1 MTPMWTAATA
11 YLAGA
16 VVTETTGLPLWRC
29 TTAGT
34 SGNSEPTWP
43 TASPWTITDGGTLV
57 WTLNT
62 TFRENVRAGIS
73 GTLTSWKTANPTLLR
88 KVWQVR
94 PESFTLGDL
103 PCAVIGTMSESITT
117 MNGIRQRQLDG
128 FTVELV
134 DRTPDNLEAAARM
147 DVLVDALLDYLTAAY
162 HSASGT
168 SIVEPIGVSDGGS
181 GAIGEGQNV
190 FWYSNLISFRGYVA
204 EGRT

>member
-1 MTPMWTAATA
+1 MSTPTWVAATA

-29 TTAGT
+29 TVAGT
-34 SGNSEPTWP
+34 SGNTEPAWP
-43 TASPWTITDGGTLV
+43 TASPWTVTDGGVT

-62 TFRENVRAGIS
+62 TFREDARAGIS
-73 GTLTSWKTANPTLLR
+73 ATLSAWQAANPTLLR

-103 PCAVIGTMSESITT
+103 PCAVLGNFSETITT
-117 MNGIRQRQLDG
+117 MNGIRQRVLDG

-134 DRTPDNLEAAARM
+134 DRTPDNAEAAARM
-147 DVLVDALLDYLTAAY
+147 DVLVDAMLDYLTAAY
-162 HSASGT
+162 HAASGT
-168 SIVEPIGVSDGGS
+168 SILEPIGVSDGGS
-181 GAIGEGQNV
+181 GVSEATNLS
-190 FWYSNLISFRGYVA
+190 WYANLITFRGYVA

>member
-1 MTPMWTAATA
+1 MTDIDWLPNHD

-16 VVTETTGLPLWRC
+16 VVMETAGLPLWRC

-34 SGNSEPTWP
+34 SGGTEPTWA
-43 TASPWTITDGGTLV
+43 TAAPWTTSDGSVT

-62 TFRENVRAGIS
+62 TFREDVRAGIS
-73 GTLTSWKTANPTLLR
+73 GTLTTWKAANPKLLR

-94 PESFTLGDL
+94 PAGFTTGDL
-103 PCAVIGTMSESITT
+103 PCAVIGDLSETITT
-117 MNGIRQRQLDG
+117 MQGIRQRMLDN

-181 GAIGEGQNV
+181 GPAEGVNV
-190 FWYSNLISFRGYVA
+190 AWYSNLINFRAYVA